1 MVARVA
7 LVHDWLVSQR
17 GGEAVLESL
26 IRLFPSAPIYTL
38 VSERSA
44 LSEVIAKQ
52 EIRTSV
58 LESMLG
64 RHRRHFRKFLPMF
77 PQAMERLDFRDF
89 DFIVSTS
96 HCVAKSAG
104 RRHSIPH
111 LSYVH
116 TPMRYVWDQW
126 RFYAP
131 DNRILR
137 NLAGPLRRYL
147 QDWDRESSQGSHLRL
162 VANSQFVARRIQQVW
177 QRQADVIHPPVDA
190 RFFTDASPYD
200 REGWCVVSALVPYK
214 RVELAVRW
222 ASSYQRRL
230 VVVGE
235 GPERQRLEALAGPT
249 VTFLGRV
256 SREVIREVMST
267 SLALIF
273 PGIEDFGIVPL
284 EAMATGTPVIAFG
297 EGGALETVVERVDLK
312 TGTFFYEDTP
322 RALEEAADRVEQA
335 WGQDAYQRVEM
346 QRWVE
351 GFSTSRFDQELRDAC
366 VSAASA
372 LGVQG
377 LFNEG

>member
-1 MVARVA
+1 
-7 LVHDWLVSQR
+7 
-17 GGEAVLESL
+17 
-26 IRLFPSAPIYTL
+26 
-38 VSERSA
+38 
-44 LSEVIAKQ
+44 
-52 EIRTSV
+52 
-58 LESMLG
+58 
-64 RHRRHFRKFLPMF
+64 
-77 PQAMERLDFRDF
+77 
-89 DFIVSTS
+89 
-96 HCVAKSAG
+96 
-104 RRHSIPH
+104 
-111 LSYVH
+111 
-116 TPMRYVWDQW
+116 MRYVWDQW

-162 VANSQFVARRIQQVW
+162 VANSHFVARRIQQVW

-190 RFFTDASPYD
+190 RFFIDASLHD

-235 GPERQRLEALAGPT
+235 GPERQRLEAQAGPT

-267 SLALIF
+267 SLGLIF
-273 PGIEDFGIVPL
+273 PGVEDFGIVPL

-312 TGTFFYEDTP
+312 TGTFFHEDTP
-322 RALEEAADRVEQA
+322 RALEEAAVRVEQG
-335 WGQDAYQRVEM
+335 WCEEAYQRVEM

-351 GFSTSRFDQELRDAC
+351 GFSTARFDQELRDAC
-366 VSAASA
+366 LSAASA

-377 LFNEG
+377 LFDEG